1 MEGNTHTH
9 THTHTHTY
17 DCTLLNQANLDKL
30 SCKNKTSATCQHG
43 ESVSESDDDIN
54 VQLTLQKLN
63 FLAEVEIQRYQDT
76 RRVEKQRYVES
87 RMETME
93 HESDKDAE
101 MGIRNAIDEKK
112 IRKLAVKGQRIRNT
126 ADGTA
131 LRKESVKVKRKNH
144 LS

>member
-1 MEGNTHTH
+1 
-9 THTHTHTY
+9 
-17 DCTLLNQANLDKL
+17 
-30 SCKNKTSATCQHG
+30 
-43 ESVSESDDDIN
+43 
-54 VQLTLQKLN
+54 
-63 FLAEVEIQRYQDT
+63 
-76 RRVEKQRYVES
+76 
-87 RMETME
+87 METME

-126 ADGTA
+126 ADGKA